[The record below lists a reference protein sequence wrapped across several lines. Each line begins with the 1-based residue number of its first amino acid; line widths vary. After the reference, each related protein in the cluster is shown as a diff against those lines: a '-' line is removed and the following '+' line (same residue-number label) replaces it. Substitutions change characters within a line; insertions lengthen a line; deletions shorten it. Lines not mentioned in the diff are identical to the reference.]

1 MECERANLLHPEEEV
16 HVPYLTEVMEKHEGP
31 AVFSSDYMRS
41 YPEQIR
47 RLIPNKLTI
56 LGTDG
61 YGRSDSRAKL
71 RDFFEVD
78 RRWIVLASLQALVKD
93 GTLEAGVLSEAVKKY
108 DINPAKP
115 NPLTD

>member
-1 MECERANLLHPEEEV
+1 MI
-16 HVPYLTEVMEKHEGP
+16 
-31 AVFSSDYMRS
+31 FSSDYMRA

-47 RLIPNKLTI
+47 RLIPNRFVV

-61 YGRSDSRAKL
+61 YGRSDSRRKL

-78 RRWIVLASLQALVKD
+78 RRWIVLSALKALVD
-93 GTLEAGVLSEAVKKY
+93 EGALEAEVLGRAVKKY
-108 DINPAKP
+108 DINLNKP